1 MRNRLELRKGVE
13 SGPFRAPFGV
23 AMFDVSSSNPGPI
36 DVRMVESPLDRD
48 AVFQLRYRV
57 LVPSAADLGRGFT
70 ESNGRL
76 IEPAD
81 SGAEFVAAFGA
92 DGTALAALRRQ
103 PLLDVL
109 KGEDRFKALLG
120 VAHRL
125 GSDPRRVSTSSRFI
139 IDPLVYSGANLAL
152 RVFAAMLR
160 KSAVEGMTHELCW
173 ADEAQQSGRL
183 RLGYVDARTRILDTD
198 GAPMQVLSLKVGRQR
213 TEGSSIFRFFRR
225 VMNAA

>member
-1 MRNRLELRKGVE
+1 
-13 SGPFRAPFGV
+13 
-23 AMFDVSSSNPGPI
+23 MFDVSSPISGPI
-36 DVRMVESPLDRD
+36 DVRMVESPLDRY
-48 AVFQLRYRV
+48 AVFQLRHRV
-57 LVPSAADLGRGFT
+57 LVPSEADLGRGFT

-109 KGEDRFKALLG
+109 KAEDRFKALLG

-125 GSDPRRVSTSSRFI
+125 GSDPRRVSTSSGFI
-139 IDPLVYSGANLAL
+139 IDPLVSSGANLAL
-152 RVFAAMLR
+152 RIFATMLR
-160 KSAVEGMTHELCW
+160 KSAVEGIAHELCW
-173 ADEAQQSGRL
+173 ADEGQQQGRL
-183 RLGYVDARTRILDTD
+183 RLGYVDARTRILDID
-198 GAPMQVLSLKVGRQR
+198 GAPMQVLSLKVGRR
-213 TEGSSIFRFFRR
+213 TTEGSSISRFFRR